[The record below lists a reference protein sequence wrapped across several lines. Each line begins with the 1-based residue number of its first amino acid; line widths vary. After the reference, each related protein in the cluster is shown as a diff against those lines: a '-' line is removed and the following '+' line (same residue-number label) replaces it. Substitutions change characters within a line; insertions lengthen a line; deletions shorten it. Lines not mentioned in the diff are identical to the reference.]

1 MNKKESLSIE
11 ETNEIREKLGLKP
24 IPVLQEENAGRKESL
39 SIQETNE
46 LRASLGLKLIPPQQN
61 QNVSPPTI
69 HTTAEV
75 DILRE
80 KITKLQ
86 KANIPLRMLHLL
98 EETGVNDDSSWLEN
112 LNAITALDESKAS
125 SRLLPRKGATKEDED
140 IDLHNVE
147 VSYNIETL
155 SAKKDTILTLKESS
169 IFDETDS
176 VDVLENEKAAGESTE
191 REGLRLRQMNKDRRQ
206 KKKILNVSSLDIEE
220 EEKEEHSLAN
230 THLII
235 GAEQGIAKAPKGMI
249 AKLPTGKVKVNFDGA
264 NDILDEDGGDY
275 KPLKIKK
282 RRIKDPKSTKARKL
296 KIAHKMDV
304 VKLVDED
311 ESFSWMN
318 EEQPVTIMNPRS
330 SSKNELKAPED
341 LAIEIEKTRNEEKRR
356 TENILK
362 MRENSNNIIVD
373 EKVTFLDT
381 LDMGLPEGN
390 TTANKLKVDDEGEK
404 NVGDVTGQHFKE
416 ASGNNKLTES
426 VNTEPNNE
434 GDIED
439 APDFFSGLASALG
452 FLRKKSVLTPGNA
465 GLKAEKGTND
475 SESLRKGVRN
485 KEPTDTTSY
494 TKDGLHGLKQ
504 SEASNSPNNISSNQ
518 RKRQSHYDPE
528 IQLVYRDEKG
538 NQLTTKEAYKKLSQK
553 FHGTKSNKK
562 KRAKMQ
568 SRIEARKNAFENDNL
583 FEFDN
588 S

>member
-24 IPVLQEENAGRKESL
+24 IPVLQEENVGRKESL
-39 SIQETNE
+39 SIEETNE

-69 HTTAEV
+69 HITAEV
-75 DILRE
+75 DTLKE

-86 KANIPLRMLHLL
+86 KANTPLRMPHLL
-98 EETGVNDDSSWLEN
+98 EETDANDGSSWLEN
-112 LNAITALDESKAS
+112 LNGITAPDKSKPS
-125 SRLLPRKGATKEDED
+125 STLLPRKGVTKEDED

-155 SAKKDTILTLKESS
+155 SAKKDMILTLKESS
-169 IFDETDS
+169 IFDEADS
-176 VDVLENEKAAGESTE
+176 ADVLENENAAEESTE
-191 REGLRLRQMNKDRRQ
+191 REGLRLRQMNKDRKQ

-220 EEKEEHSLAN
+220 EEEEHSLAN
-230 THLII
+230 SHLII
-235 GAEQGIAKAPKGMI
+235 GAEQGIMKAPKGMT

-264 NDILDEDGGDY
+264 NDISDEDGGDF

-282 RRIKDPKSTKARKL
+282 RRIKDPKSTKARKSN
-296 KIAHKMDV
+296 IAHKMEV

-311 ESFSWMN
+311 ESFSWMD
-318 EEQPVTIMNPRS
+318 EEQPATIINPKS
-330 SSKNELKAPED
+330 NLKNELKAAED
-341 LAIEIEKTRNEEKRR
+341 LAREIEKARNEEKRR

-373 EKVTFLDT
+373 EKVTFLNT
-381 LDMGLPEGN
+381 LDISLSERS
-390 TTANKLKVDDEGEK
+390 TTANKVKVDDEREK

-416 ASGNNKLTES
+416 VSGNNKLAES

-434 GDIED
+434 EDIGD
-439 APDFFSGLASALG
+439 APNFFSGLASALG
-452 FLRKKSVLTPGNA
+452 FLRKTSILTPGNA

-475 SESLRKGVRN
+475 SESLRKGVPN
-485 KEPTDTTSY
+485 KESTDITSH
-494 TKDGLHGLKQ
+494 TKNGLYGLKQ

-538 NQLTTKEAYKKLSQK
+538 NLLTTKEAYKKLSQK

-568 SRIEARKNAFENDNL
+568 SRIEARKNAFGNDNL